1 MEKMT
6 LEYVKEEVK
15 KSLLIEFDYNGNNYT
30 ATGGKGANYWV
41 FSKNREEVGSVYG
54 YKNVFTYKF
63 VEGKSI
69 VELFDEIEP
78 SIEFD

>member
-1 MEKMT
+1 MEKFT

-15 KSLLIEFDYNGNNYT
+15 ISLLIEFDYNGNNYT
-30 ATGGKGANYWV
+30 ASGGKNANYWV
-41 FSKNREEVGSVYG
+41 FCKNEEEVGSVYG
-54 YKNVFTYKF
+54 YDNVYTYKF

-69 VELFDEIEP
+69 IELFDEIEP

>member
-6 LEYVKEEVK
+6 IEEVKEEAK
-15 KSLLIEFDYNGNNYT
+15 KSLLIEFNYKGNNYT
-30 ATGGKGANYWV
+30 VSGGEDAKYWI
-41 FSKNREEVGSVYG
+41 FFKNEEKVGSVYG
-54 YKNVFTYKF
+54 FNNVFTYKF